1 LSIQT
6 KSLRSGRNKP
16 LGCVCLTGSLCCAKI
31 EKENVNL
38 VEEWNYFDDEIGK
51 IEKFNIN
58 FFGYRKFSKEQ
69 IVTKI
74 ERYGD

>member
-1 LSIQT
+1 MF
-6 KSLRSGRNKP
+6 
-16 LGCVCLTGSLCCAKI
+16 
-31 EKENVNL
+31 
-38 VEEWNYFDDEIGK
+38 EEWNYFDDEIGK